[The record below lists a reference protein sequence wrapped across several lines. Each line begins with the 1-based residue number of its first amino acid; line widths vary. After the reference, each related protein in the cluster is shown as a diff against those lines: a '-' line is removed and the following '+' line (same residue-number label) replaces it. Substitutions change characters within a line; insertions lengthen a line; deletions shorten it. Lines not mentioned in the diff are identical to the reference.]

1 MQGWLPGVDEWGGLK
16 RTDMSFANSAAIFAY
31 LLTAVC
37 SLVVSKRSS
46 NVMIRLLALIVGF
59 LPLCQVLVLLGR
71 HKILGTDI
79 AEVAG
84 SLELLVGALG
94 LTAIHLLNRENGDRR
109 STDKRLRVAEAT

>member
-1 MQGWLPGVDEWGGLK
+1 M
-16 RTDMSFANSAAIFAY
+16 
-31 LLTAVC
+31 
-37 SLVVSKRSS
+37 
-46 NVMIRLLALIVGF
+46 LALTVGF

-79 AEVAG
+79 AEVAE

-109 STDKRLRVAEAT
+109 STDKRLRVAEATPAPQLAGHIEANPEVAANIQIPK